1 MFHPF
6 FDSSSLSNQELYD
19 KINEVSMRI
28 SSARVAGVQ
37 YEVIQQMFSVIR
49 SCEEELRT
57 RQARADLEAEQK
69 EADNKTVFDSDSYI
83 NTGTEDKKNES
94 TRKSNYKR
102 GW

>member
-6 FDSSSLSNQELYD
+6 FDTSSLSNQELHD

-28 SSARVAGVQ
+28 ANARSAGVQ
-37 YEVIQQMFSVIR
+37 YEVIQQMFTVVR

-57 RQARADLEAEQK
+57 RQAKIDLEATQK
-69 EADNKTVFDSDSYI
+69 EKNNCVFDSDSYI
-83 NTGTEDKKNES
+83 NGDDEKKNES

-102 GW
+102 QW